1 MPRENVLAMLEA
13 LEEFNGKRAGAVL
26 ASGRQAED

>member
-13 LEEFNGKRAGAVL
+13 LEEFNGKRALSAVS
-26 ASGRQAED
+26 SGR

>member
-13 LEEFNGKRAGAVL
+13 LDEFNAKRAAGVA
-26 ASGRQAED
+26 ASSR